1 MVATAN
7 LQYGWTLFVKPI
19 AAKFAW
25 SDAAIQV
32 AFTIFIVTQT
42 WLTPFEAWFVD
53 RFGARRVVAIGG
65 ILVGLAWMIDAA
77 ADSLGMLY
85 LGGVIGGI
93 GAGTVYSTCM
103 GNALKWFPDRR
114 GLASGVTAA
123 AFGAGSAITVI
134 PISDMIEKS
143 GYERAFRVFGIAQ
156 GLIILAASLILRAPA
171 KGEVPAP
178 AKNLVRQTTRDF
190 TWREPIRTPAFWT
203 LYLMFTLVGAG
214 GLMVVAQLGPIAES
228 FNVAKVQVSLMGI
241 TLAALPFALSLN
253 HLMNGASRTFF
264 GWLSDQIG
272 RENTMFLAFAIEGLA
287 IILLITFGHR
297 PVLFVLFAALT
308 VFAWGEIFSLFPATS
323 GDLFGRKYATTN
335 YALLYTAKG
344 MASLLV
350 PLGSYLKLKMGGWEP
365 IFVVAIVFD
374 FTAALMALLL
384 LKQLRVKWLKQE

>member
-32 AFTIFIVTQT
+32 AFTFFIVTQT

-156 GLIILAASLILRAPA
+156 GLIILAASWILRAPA

-190 TWREPIRTPAFWT
+190 TWRETIRTPAFWT

-297 PVLFVLFAALT
+297 PVIFVLFVALT